1 MFCFILVFSKFLV
14 LVVKN
19 QKKLE
24 KTKKKANPSLLSP
37 MRLFLLPE
45 PLATWRNILFFLLCV
60 FSSLGCGALGC
71 DNVPCSCTHVRC
83 SLMDCLGTYL
93 THVTSCDVTR
103 VQSAT
108 QGTASVHT

>member
-45 PLATWRNILFFLLCV
+45 PLATWRNILFFLLWV
-60 FSSLGCGALGC
+60 VVRLGVITFLVVAHML
-71 DNVPCSCTHVRC
+71 DAP
-83 SLMDCLGTYL
+83 
-93 THVTSCDVTR
+93 
-103 VQSAT
+103 
-108 QGTASVHT
+108 